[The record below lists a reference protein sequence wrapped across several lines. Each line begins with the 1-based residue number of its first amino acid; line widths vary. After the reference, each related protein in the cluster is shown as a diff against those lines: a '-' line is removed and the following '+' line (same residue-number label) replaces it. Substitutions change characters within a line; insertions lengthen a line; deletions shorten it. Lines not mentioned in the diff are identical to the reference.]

1 MQRLMAFD
9 VDKPIAFACGF
20 IVLILAA
27 GTVYTV
33 TTQGT
38 ASFLSPNYL
47 LQQLQVASFLGLVAA
62 GMMMVMAMI
71 VVVIA
76 MRMRTVIM
84 HLAAAATARSGGDV
98 FRCGRCPGRAATAAR
113 GVRLFRRAHFQSPTL
128 LHHIPYGG
136 I

>member
-1 MQRLMAFD
+1 MIRRAAMVEAVL
-9 VDKPIAFACGF
+9 ACVR
-20 IVLILAA
+20 INRHAA
-27 GTVYTV
+27 DGIENLFVIR
-33 TTQGT
+33 
-38 ASFLSPNYL
+38 
-47 LQQLQVASFLGLVAA
+47 A